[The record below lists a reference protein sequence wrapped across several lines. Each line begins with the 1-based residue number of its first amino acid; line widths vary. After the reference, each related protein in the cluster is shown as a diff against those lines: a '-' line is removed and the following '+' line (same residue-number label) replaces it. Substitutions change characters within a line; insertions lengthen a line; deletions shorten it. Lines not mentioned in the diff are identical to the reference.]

1 METKTRILQAAV
13 ELFELHGVRGAS
25 IRDICSKAEANIAAV
40 NYYFGG
46 KDALYAEVIRSVFA
60 QTFELEPMPDSSQ
73 TPETSKEQHLCNWI
87 DWYIRRQFNARTMKF
102 MNFVRL
108 EIADPTA
115 MLQEIIDTVI
125 NPIFTELRTLVINI
139 LPEGSPESLID
150 FHCDQVNGPILKR
163 MLLEPMNSRMP
174 SSSSE
179 IDINA
184 TIELT
189 QRSAMAALKAS
200 GAIIN
205 DQWQCNCC

>member
-1 METKTRILQAAV
+1 METKTRILQAAI

-60 QTFELEPMPDSSQ
+60 QTFELEPMPESSQ
-73 TPETSKEQHLCNWI
+73 SPETSKEQHLCNWI
-87 DWYIRRQFNARTMKF
+87 DWYIRRQCDARTKKF

-108 EIADPTA
+108 EIADPTP

-125 NPIFTELRTLVINI
+125 NPIFNELQKIVSNI
-139 LPEGSPESLID
+139 LPEGSSDSLID
-150 FHCDQVNGPILKR
+150 FHCNQVNGPILKR
-163 MLLEPMNSRMP
+163 MLLEPMNSRMST
-174 SSSSE
+174 SSSD

-189 QRSAMAALKAS
+189 QRTAMAGLKAS
-200 GAIIN
+200 GAN
-205 DQWQCNCC
+205 VDDQWECNCC